1 MLRKDC
7 GRSETVVTLVFDRQS
22 ERGEGEEGREGR
34 EGRDARGRRLHRT
47 NISTGMRA

>member
-22 ERGEGEEGREGR
+22 ERRVGDGR